1 VRTPKAGSR
10 WSRGRI
16 TRRAVYAA
24 YMDSAAWQEKRRE
37 WYHHWVA
44 VHETPPRCLVCARQW
59 SLRTGHLH
67 PLTYMRLGYEE
78 MEDLIPL
85 CAAHHARLHHV
96 FDRSSQWR
104 RQGRSA
110 ASHGIV
116 AMLRRQVETRPAEA
130 AS

>member
-16 TRRAVYAA
+16 TRRAVYAG

-37 WYHHWVA
+37 WYHNWVD
-44 VHETPPRCLVCARQW
+44 VHQTSPSCLVCERQW

-67 PLTYMRLGYEE
+67 HLTYIRLGYEE
-78 MEDLIPL
+78 MDDLIPL
-85 CAAHHARLHHV
+85 CAAHHARLHHA

-104 RQGRSA
+104 RQGRAA

-116 AMLRRQVETRPAEA
+116 ARLRRQVESRPAEA